1 MKAIKLVKSGDEIV
15 YSTCS
20 ILNLENENIINKV
33 KDFVDIIPIEI
44 DKFKSLSI
52 LKNNIFGT
60 ILICPTSEYEG
71 FFMAKLRKK

>member
-20 ILNLENENIINKV
+20 ILNLENEINKV